1 MNPIMRTPEYQI
13 IHFDPKT
20 TKMVWKLSNGTSV
33 SKVLE
38 DEGLTNYSA
47 VNPYC
52 HYVDTSNNTIVIINT
67 PVSRV
72 GIVSQNGLYMK
83 ATQVDFDSWMYTTNP
98 DSDNAKVY
106 HMLTNSDLH

>member
-1 MNPIMRTPEYQI
+1 MNTNLKTQEYEI
-13 IHFDPKT
+13 VSFDPKT
-20 TKMVWKLSNGTSV
+20 TMMVWKLSNGNTI

-38 DEGLTNYSA
+38 DDGFINYRG

-67 PVSRV
+67 PGNRI
-72 GIVSQNGLYMK
+72 GIVENNILYTKASQ
-83 ATQVDFDSWMYTTNP
+83 FDYDTWMHNTKP

-106 HMLTNSDLH
+106 RMLTNSE